1 VGTAFL
7 VIVTR
12 LTTRAD
18 VEQRYLALAM
28 TLSALIYA
36 FDHVSGAHFNPA
48 VTLGMV
54 ASRRVRPVTGALYVL
69 CQTLGG
75 IAGGLFSHAVASQT
89 DFINVLPSPSGAG
102 WAVEFLYT
110 FALILVQQNAGVEKN
125 GQEPN
130 SYFGIAVAFT
140 VLAGACATFPISGGC
155 FNPAVG
161 TGVEFASLFNTGAQP
176 TGSLANLWLYWSA
189 PLSGALV
196 ATAVKWYQNL
206 ASHRRAEDL
215 PTVVPLTECVGTF
228 FIVLT
233 ASLTSQPLAVGAM
246 LMGMVYMGDH
256 VCGADFNPA
265 VTLGVALR
273 FGTPAAEWWK
283 VAVTVM
289 AQFVGAVGA
298 AFAAYGIKGTVSLPV
313 NPSQATDGL
322 YGMVGYEALWTGLI
336 VYVACAV
343 MTPTSGEEEPGR
355 ERAGHSRSYQGLA
368 LGFVVAGGIYGG
380 SDSGGAGSG
389 GVFNPAL
396 GSGIMLVQSTLG
408 GGDASTLWVYWVG
421 PLLGALGG
429 STLFSLLHFHTDPFP
444 QEEYE
449 EPASF
454 Y

>member
-1 VGTAFL
+1 
-7 VIVTR
+7 
-12 LTTRAD
+12 
-18 VEQRYLALAM
+18 M
-28 TLSALIYA
+28 TLSALIYS

-48 VTLGMV
+48 VTLGLV
-54 ASRRVRPVTGALYVL
+54 ASRKQRPVTGALYVL

-75 IAGGLFSHAVASQT
+75 LAGGLFSHAVASQS
-89 DFINVLPSPSGAG
+89 DFVNVLPSPSGAG

-125 GQEPN
+125 GAEPN

-161 TGVEFASLFNTGAQP
+161 TGVEFAALFNTGAQP
-176 TGSLANLWLYWSA
+176 TGSLSNLWLYWSA
-189 PLSGALV
+189 PCAGALV
-196 ATAVKWYQNL
+196 ASAVKWYQNL
-206 ASHRRAEDL
+206 DFHRRTEEL
-215 PTVVPLTECVGTF
+215 PAVVPLTECVGTF

-233 ASLTSQPLAVGAM
+233 ASLTSQNALAAPLAVGAM
-246 LMGMVYMGDH
+246 LLGMVYMGDH

-283 VAVTVM
+283 VAVTII
-289 AQFVGAVGA
+289 AQFLGAVGA
-298 AFAAYGIKGTVSLPV
+298 AFAAYGIKGAVSLPV
-313 NPSQATDGL
+313 SPAAAADGL
-322 YGMVGYEALWTGLI
+322 YGMVGFEAVWTALL

-343 MTPTSGEEEPGR
+343 MTPVSSDEDPSR

-368 LGFVVAGGIYGG
+368 LGFVVTGGIYAGG
-380 SDSGGAGSG
+380 SSGGAGSG

-396 GSGIMLVQSTLG
+396 GSAIVMVQSTLG

-421 PLLGALGG
+421 PLMGALMGA
-429 STLFSLLHFHTDPFP
+429 TLFSLLHYHVDPFP
-444 QEEYE
+444 AEEYE
-449 EPASF
+449 EPDRYYST
-454 Y
+454 